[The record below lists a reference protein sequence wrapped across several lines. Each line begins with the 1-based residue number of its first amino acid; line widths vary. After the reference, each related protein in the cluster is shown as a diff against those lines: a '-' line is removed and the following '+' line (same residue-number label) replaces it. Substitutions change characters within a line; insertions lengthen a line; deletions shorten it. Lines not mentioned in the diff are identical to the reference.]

1 MGAAPTVLLDIG
13 GESMVPIYIGLW
25 EAISISNAL
34 NSEVL
39 PRPITHD
46 LIIEV
51 FRNFE
56 IALDALH
63 IDALDGG
70 VFYAKL
76 MLRQG
81 SRTEMMDCR
90 PSDGIAIALRYPA
103 PIMIEDTVIEAAA
116 VKKADLPQLVDLK
129 EYLCLTSGV
138 RQVRRARQRDR
149 CPTPGTLQAGGR
161 GDRRPQRPFSQAPGS
176 LRPV

>member
-1 MGAAPTVLLDIG
+1 MAVSEMGAAPTVLLDIG

-63 IDALDGG
+63 IDALDGRR
-70 VFYAKL
+70 L
-76 MLRQG
+76 LRQ
-81 SRTEMMDCR
+81 TH
-90 PSDGIAIALRYPA
+90 
-103 PIMIEDTVIEAAA
+103 AAA
-116 VKKADLPQLVDLK
+116 GFTHRDDGLPAK
-129 EYLCLTSGV
+129 
-138 RQVRRARQRDR
+138 
-149 CPTPGTLQAGGR
+149 
-161 GDRRPQRPFSQAPGS
+161 
-176 LRPV
+176 

>member
-1 MGAAPTVLLDIG
+1 MTAQECRVQGVFMAVSEMGAAPTVLLDTG

-56 IALDALH
+56 ITLDALQ
-63 IDALDGG
+63 IDALEDG

-76 MLRQG
+76 LLRQG
-81 SRTEMMDCR
+81 SRTEVMDCR

-103 PIMIEDTVIEAAA
+103 PIMIEDTVVEMAA
-116 VKKADLPQLVDLK
+116 VKKDGLPGMVDLK
-129 EYLCLTSGV
+129 DYL
-138 RQVRRARQRDR
+138 
-149 CPTPGTLQAGGR
+149 
-161 GDRRPQRPFSQAPGS
+161 
-176 LRPV
+176 